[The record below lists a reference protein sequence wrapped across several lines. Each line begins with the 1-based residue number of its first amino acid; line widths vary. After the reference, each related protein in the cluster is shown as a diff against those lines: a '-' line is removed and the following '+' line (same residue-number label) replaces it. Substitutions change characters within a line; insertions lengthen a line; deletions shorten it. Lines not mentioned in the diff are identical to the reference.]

1 VDGRQILCG
10 NTIFCWC
17 SVVSNEGF
25 VRNFIVPIDRVG
37 HFFEVMSVM
46 FREL

>member
-1 VDGRQILCG
+1 MVGK
-10 NTIFCWC
+10 FC
-17 SVVSNEGF
+17 VVIQYFVGVLVSNEGF
-25 VRNFIVPIDRVG
+25 VRNFIFPIDRVG